1 MLRLRILDEIVDPS
15 ELHVRVADLAQALAA
30 NAPLAIQGMKHAL
43 NHIAAGDAQP
53 SSINAA
59 WQASLLSDD
68 LTEGLA
74 ALQEKRES
82 QFFDKGFRLNEPTV
96 SLTRPART

>member
-1 MLRLRILDEIVDPS
+1 MLRLGILDEIVDPS
-15 ELHVRVADLAQALAA
+15 ELHGRVADLAQALAV

-43 NHIAAGDAQP
+43 NRVAAGDAQP

-74 ALQEKRES
+74 ALQEKREPR
-82 QFFDKGFRLNEPTV
+82 FLDKGFRLNEPTV
-96 SLTRPART
+96 SLTRSAST